1 VELLETTEGHLEA
14 AVSWPGGIRHV
25 RALTINS
32 DVLVV
37 EDRIEGQGRANI
49 VSSLPLGTSPTGE
62 IAGEGLPVGRETRA
76 VSERLFTPTESS
88 ALVMEGE
95 LDLPGRLG
103 WRVALPR
110 VATIA
115 R

>member
-1 VELLETTEGHLEA
+1 MV
-14 AVSWPGGIRHV
+14 
-25 RALTINS
+25 
-32 DVLVV
+32 
-37 EDRIEGQGRANI
+37 
-49 VSSLPLGTSPTGE
+49 VSSLPLGTTPAGE
-62 IAGEGLPVGRETRA
+62 IAADGFPIRRETRP
-76 VSERLFTPTESS
+76 VSERFFTPTESS